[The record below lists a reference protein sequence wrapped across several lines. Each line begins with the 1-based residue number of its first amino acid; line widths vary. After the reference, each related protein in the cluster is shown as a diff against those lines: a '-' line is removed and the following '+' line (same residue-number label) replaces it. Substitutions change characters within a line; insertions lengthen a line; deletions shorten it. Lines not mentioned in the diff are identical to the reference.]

1 MTLNDIYRK
10 SNHKLFDEMRVWKLL
25 SNTITVTSG
34 QYMSRVTVVDIH
46 DDRSHERKHTQM
58 EYQCSS

>member
-1 MTLNDIYRK
+1 MI
-10 SNHKLFDEMRVWKLL
+10 NHKLFDEMRVWKLL

-46 DDRSHERKHTQM
+46 DDRSHERNTHRWNT
-58 EYQCSS
+58 SVVHDIPRF